1 MNETI
6 SVDEAINIIK
16 QKVKPLDNQHTVI
29 LPNALGKTLAQD
41 VNSPINVPVYQ
52 NSAMDGYAFHSD
64 DIPNKETNSLEN
76 VGTAFAGV
84 PFDGELARG
93 QCIRIMTGAKI
104 PDSVDT
110 VIEQEKVS
118 VAGSQITI
126 SSNIKQGQNV
136 RNVGEDILKDSI
148 VLPTGQKLG
157 AAQMGVLASLGL
169 ASLKVKRPVRVA
181 IFSSGDEIRSIG
193 ESLEGS
199 QIYDSNRYTLSG
211 MLKDLGAQV
220 IDLGVVPDDQQSIA
234 QALTQGAAE
243 ADMVITSGGV
253 SVGDADYIKQ
263 CLNEMGEVHFSKLH
277 LKPGRPLTFGQ
288 INKTHFFGLPGNPVA
303 VMVTFMYFV
312 RPAIK
317 QLMGQSDL
325 SLLAFQLPCQT
336 SLRKLPGRT
345 EIQRAIIEKNS
356 DGSLF
361 VKTTGKQGSGVLSSM
376 SKGNCFIYLA
386 HDSESIQSGD
396 RVTVHPFQLFY

>member
-41 VNSPINVPVYQ
+41 VISPINVPVYQ

-64 DIPNKETNSLEN
+64 DIPDKETNSLEN

-136 RNVGEDILKDSI
+136 RNVGEDVLKDSI
-148 VLPTGQKLG
+148 VLSTGQKLG

-211 MLKDLGAQV
+211 MLKDLGAEV

-345 EIQRAIIEKNS
+345 EIQRGIIEKNS

-361 VKTTGKQGSGVLSSM
+361 VTTTGKQGSGVLSSM
-376 SKGNCFIYLA
+376 SKGNCFIYLD

-396 RVTVHPFQLFY
+396 RVTVHPFKLFY